1 MMKQEQLVEKRKNR
15 IMMRIE
21 KEIGSAETIGIAGHV
36 RPDGD
41 CIGSCMGMYLYL
53 KKVYPSARI
62 DVFLQEIPE
71 VYSFIPGT
79 EDVNTQYQT
88 DVDHYDA
95 FIILDTGKGRTDG
108 AEVFFDNAK
117 IRINIDHHI
126 SNKEGTGD
134 INYIYPEASSV
145 CELCYGVMDPE
156 IVDKNIAM
164 ALYTGMVTDT
174 GVFKYSSTSK
184 KTMEV
189 AGKLITYGFEFD
201 KLIDHVFYEKT
212 YKQMQLLA
220 IAILDSKL
228 ILDGKVIVSVT
239 DSKTMEEYDAKGSDL
254 EGIVSQLKLTSGVGC
269 ALYAHQLFDNEYKLS
284 LRSDGSVNVAK
295 VAETFGGGGHDR
307 AAGITMQGDID
318 DILAKVI
325 AKIEESISK

>member
-1 MMKQEQLVEKRKNR
+1 
-15 IMMRIE
+15 MMRIE
-21 KEIGSAETIGIAGHV
+21 EVIGNAQTIGITGHV

-41 CIGSCMGMYLYL
+41 CVGSCMGMYLYL

-79 EDVNTQYQT
+79 DDVIT
-88 DVDHYDA
+88 DFKTDIDSYDA
-95 FIILDTGKGRTDG
+95 FIVLDTGKGRTDG
-108 AEVFFDNAK
+108 AEAFFDKAK
-117 IRINIDHHI
+117 IKINIDHHI

-145 CELCYGVMDPE
+145 CELCYDVMDPLV
-156 IVDKNIAM
+156 VDKNIAM

-212 YKQMQLLA
+212 YKQNKLLGRA
-220 IAILDSKL
+220 LLDSKL
-228 ILDGKVIVSVT
+228 VLDGKVIVSVT
-239 DSKTMEEYDAKGSDL
+239 DSKTMAEYDAKGSDL
-254 EGIVSQLKLTSGVGC
+254 EGIVSQLKLTAGVGC
-269 ALYAHQLFDNEYKLS
+269 ALYAHQLSENEYKLS

-307 AAGITMQGDID
+307 AAGITIVGNIE

-325 AKIEESISK
+325 SRIEELIEN